1 MTETITPPLAPPT
14 PLESQKAGKKASK
27 RGRVTADADEKWYQ
41 REFFL
46 GRTVKAEDVMNFSRQ
61 AASFM
66 RAGIPILDSLAI
78 VAEESTAK
86 ELKKVLN
93 DIQQRLRA
101 GSSFGDAIAM
111 HTRVF
116 PGYYIAVIRASELT
130 GQLDDAFEQ
139 LAAYMQ
145 RDINARRQ
153 VKSSLTYP
161 TFVFALAIVAV
172 IVMAVYVLP
181 KFKGFYR
188 SLGAHLPLPTR
199 MLLAFTDFMANYWLV
214 IVAVLGILVAGG
226 IAVLGGS
233 HGKRRRD
240 TLLLKVPAIGPL
252 LQLIAIERFCRV
264 LAALVHAGVSLPDA
278 VQVSAEST
286 NQTVFI
292 ERLAIAREAMIRG
305 EGLARPI
312 AATGLFPAAGRQ
324 MIRVGE
330 STGSLD
336 EQLQTAATFYERELE
351 YRLKRVTDLFEPT
364 VIVVVGG
371 AVAFVALAQVSAMYS
386 IYSQVGKKD
395 HVTQKP
401 AVTRSA
407 PKSTSSGT
415 GAGNPRGGVQP
426 GRQSNP

>member
-1 MTETITPPLAPPT
+1 
-14 PLESQKAGKKASK
+14 
-27 RGRVTADADEKWYQ
+27 
-41 REFFL
+41 
-46 GRTVKAEDVMNFSRQ
+46 MNFSRQ
-61 AASFM
+61 SASFM

-78 VAEESTAK
+78 VAEESSAK

-101 GSSFGDAIAM
+101 GSSFGDAIAQ
-111 HTRVF
+111 HPRVF

-130 GQLDDAFEQ
+130 GQLDDAFDQ

-153 VKSSLTYP
+153 VKSSLIYP
-161 TFVFALAIVAV
+161 TFVFVLAIAAV
-172 IVMAVYVLP
+172 VVMSIYVLP
-181 KFKGFYR
+181 KFQGFYK

-199 MLLAFTDFMANYWLV
+199 MLLGFTDFMAEWWLV
-214 IVAVLGILVAGG
+214 ILAVIGGLVLVGVGVFGG
-226 IAVLGGS
+226 TR
-233 HGKRRRD
+233 GKPRRD
-240 TLLLKVPAIGPL
+240 ALLLKLPAIGPL

-292 ERLAIAREAMIRG
+292 EKLAVAREAMIRG

-364 VIVVVGG
+364 VIILVGG

-386 IYSQVGKKD
+386 IYSQVGAKD
-395 HVTQKP
+395 KVQDKP
-401 AVTRSA
+401 AVTTSA
-407 PKSTSSGT
+407 PTPSTS
-415 GAGNPRGGVQP
+415 GAGAGTEPRSGDQP